1 MEKTF
6 SPDSPTAAIVKKITV
21 ARGSYRETNIF
32 RNPHE
37 LIQGHTWNNE
47 HKVVSVVS
55 TNRDADG
62 HADSYD
68 VDIVT
73 KAICG

>member
-1 MEKTF
+1 METIL
-6 SPDSPTAAIVKKITV
+6 SPDSHTAFIVKDITV

-73 KAICG
+73 KTICG